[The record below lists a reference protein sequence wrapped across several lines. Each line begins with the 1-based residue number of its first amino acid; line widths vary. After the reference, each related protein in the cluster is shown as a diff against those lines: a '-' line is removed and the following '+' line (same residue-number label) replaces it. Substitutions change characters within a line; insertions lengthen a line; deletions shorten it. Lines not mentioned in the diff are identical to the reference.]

1 MFRGESDAMCDT
13 FVLLFFHFFSGLG
26 ILVRKR
32 YHGEFLPGE
41 VGRGIR

>member
-1 MFRGESDAMCDT
+1 MRCATLSF
-13 FVLLFFHFFSGLG
+13 LFFHFFSGLR